1 MGNRGR
7 VAVGVLVGV
16 LFAVPHTVATRTTGD
31 ARVIAGYALTI
42 AFVVALAEF
51 ATGAIGRRGAGGAGG
66 DRVAVRWVF
75 AVASALLAL
84 DLAAKALSPYF
95 ALQRRP
101 PPTVGLLVVVAGWLA
116 VVPLARRRPA
126 AAGRWCLVGLAGL
139 VIGTRALVLAVSP
152 FDRMTGDMLPV
163 IDRALGELLAGRFPY
178 RNYPPPM
185 PYLPGMFL
193 AYLPPK
199 LLGLDI
205 RWSNLAIDLAAA
217 VALMAWA
224 PGPRRPAEPEAGGT
238 ARPVVSVGRVVL
250 PLLMLHPVWIYY
262 SVNTQFAPSVLTT
275 VLLGLAVAGG
285 GPRRQAAALGLA
297 VGTNQML
304 LAVGP
309 VLAAHWLGRHGW
321 RRAAELSAMAA
332 GVFLAIVGPFLLW
345 DPRAF
350 VRVAFLE
357 RGVLPVEL
365 MAGRL
370 TLSPLLARF
379 LPVSGLIGPAIGVG
393 AAAVAATRARR
404 PASVVAAMAVGLC
417 LALLTVPASFPQYF
431 LPVLALAAIAAGG
444 PAPADRDQASAVRQ
458 PSIRRSSASGRPPS
472 AASTTT

>member
-1 MGNRGR
+1 MSNRGR
-7 VAVGVLVGV
+7 VAVGVLVAV
-16 LFAVPHTVATRTTGD
+16 LFAVPHAASTRMSGE
-31 ARVIAGYALTI
+31 ARVIVGYALTI
-42 AFVVALAEF
+42 GFVAALAEF
-51 ATGAIGRRGAGGAGG
+51 ATGAIGRRVARGPGG
-66 DRVAVRWVF
+66 DRVPVRGVF
-75 AVASALLAL
+75 AVASVLLAV

-116 VVPLARRRPA
+116 VVPLARRRQA
-126 AAGRWCLVGLAGL
+126 MAGRWCLVGLAGL
-139 VIGTRALVLAVSP
+139 VLGTRALVLAVSP

-193 AYLPPK
+193 AYLPTK

-217 VALMAWA
+217 VAVMAWA
-224 PGPRRPAEPEAGGT
+224 PGPRRPADPEAGGT
-238 ARPVVSVGRVVL
+238 GRPVVAVGRVVL
-250 PLLMLHPVWIYY
+250 PLLLLHPVWVYY
-262 SVNTQFAPSVLTT
+262 SVNTQFSPSVLTA
-275 VLLGLAVAGG
+275 VLLGLAVVTG

-304 LAVGP
+304 MAVGP

-321 RRAAELSAMAA
+321 RRAAGLSAMAA

-379 LPVSGLIGPAIGVG
+379 LPASGLIGPAIGVG
-393 AAAVAATRARR
+393 AAAVAAARARR
-404 PASVVAAMAVGLC
+404 PASVVAAMAIGLC

-431 LPVLALAAIAAGG
+431 LPVLSLAAIAASG
-444 PAPADRDQASAVRQ
+444 PAPADRGQASAVRQ